1 MDSSNFN
8 VNQGNVEN
16 SPRKSGRWA
25 SRLRNSPLWPGL
37 SLGLGS
43 RVWYV
48 WYSVLLRVVTP
59 CHTSHSSHPSHPS
72 HRIHPF
78 CFFCVQFH
86 STEIWNA
93 KTLTQKHR
101 SFARFALYSLLTQTW
116 HEWKPLT
123 QQHGYF
129 HGFPGISP
137 STRTI
142 DLIDLMSH
150 RNFETT
156 KISENQSENQVV
168 KEKQVITVIN
178 EWSTSRR
185 CNPSPACS
193 SKCPTTSTNST

>member
-1 MDSSNFN
+1 MGFTSSQF
-8 VNQGNVEN
+8 
-16 SPRKSGRWA
+16 SPVTWLVVGSGV
-25 SRLRNSPLWPGL
+25 SGLIRLILGPPPSGHTMSHISFISSISSIPQNP
-37 SLGLGS
+37 SLL
-43 RVWYV
+43 
-48 WYSVLLRVVTP
+48 
-59 CHTSHSSHPSHPS
+59 
-72 HRIHPF
+72 F
-78 CFFCVQFH
+78 FFCVQFH